1 MALTNGNILTRQDF
15 VSDQEVRWCP
25 GCGDYAILA
34 QMQKVMP
41 EIGVPKENIVFI
53 SGIGC
58 SSRFPYYMNTYG
70 IHSIHGRAPTLAT
83 GLKLSNPDL
92 SIWVIT
98 GDGDSLSIGGNHLLH
113 ACRRNADLQIILF
126 NNRIYGLTKG
136 QYSPTSPTGTV
147 TKSSPMGSVEHP
159 LNPIA
164 VALAAEATFIARSVD
179 VLGKHLQETLLSAA
193 AHNGTAF
200 VEVFQN
206 CLIFNDGAF
215 STVTDRSVRDEN
227 ILDLQHGMP
236 MIFGKEMNHG
246 IRLNGLEPVVVTWEP
261 GEQPPADLLVHDE
274 TSESVAHL
282 LSRMEPPFF
291 PTPMGVIRRVQSL
304 TYNQGIFGQIKDAQA
319 KRGVGNLHSLFFNA
333 ETWTVDADDDTEN
346 VAGISGAEIVGLDE
360 QYIEEMGM
368 HSESL
373 TQTDVEHSLT
383 TDSLKELQH
392 HDPVLFAEDTGLDVV
407 IARMRAENVGSVLV
421 VNPSGKLIGVF
432 TERDVL
438 NRVACSVEVLGDAK
452 LGDYMTRNPV
462 TLQFGDLI
470 AHALNLMSTYGF
482 RHIPVVDALGA
493 PVGVISFRDVVNF
506 IERYFA

>member
-1 MALTNGNILTRQDF
+1 MAMTLNRQDF

-34 QMQKVMP
+34 QVQKVMP
-41 EIGVPKENIVFI
+41 EIGVPKENIVFV

-70 IHSIHGRAPTLAT
+70 IHSIHGRAPSRAT
-83 GLKLSNPDL
+83 GLKLANPEL

-98 GDGDSLSIGGNHLLH
+98 GDGDALSIGGNHLLH

-164 VALAAEATFIARSVD
+164 VALSAEATFIARSVD
-179 VLGKHLQETLLSAA
+179 VHGKHLQDTLLAA
-193 AHNGTAF
+193 AEHNGTAF

-215 STVTDRSVRDEN
+215 NNVTDRAIRDEN
-227 ILDLQHGMP
+227 ILPLEHGKP

-246 IRLNGLEPVVVTWEP
+246 IRLSGLEPVVVSWEP
-261 GEQPPADLLVHDE
+261 GEAPPDDLLVHDE
-274 TSESVAHL
+274 TSTAIANL
-282 LSRMEPPFF
+282 LARMEPPFF
-291 PTPMGVIRRVQSL
+291 PTPMGVIRRIQSP
-304 TYNQGIFGQIKDAQA
+304 TYNQGIFGQIADAQA
-319 KRGVGNLHSLFFNA
+319 KRGNGDLKSLFYNA
-333 ETWTVDADDDTEN
+333 ETWTVDADEDMDN
-346 VAGISGAEIVGLDE
+346 VAGIEGGEIFGLDE
-360 QYIEEMGM
+360 QYIEEMDRPSGA
-368 HSESL
+368 
-373 TQTDVEHSLT
+373 QTHVEHSLT
-383 TDSLKELQH
+383 TDSLEELKPH
-392 HDPVLFAEDTGLDVV
+392 SPALFREDATLDVV
-407 IARMRAENVGSVLV
+407 IARMRADNIGSVLV
-421 VNPSGKLIGVF
+421 VDADGLLKGVF

-438 NRVACSVEVLGDAK
+438 NRVTGKAEK
-452 LGDYMTRNPV
+452 LSAAAIGDYMTANPV
-462 TLQFGDLI
+462 TLKSGDLI
-470 AHALNLMSTYGF
+470 AHALNLMSNYGF
-482 RHIPVVDALGA
+482 RHIPIVDAAGK
-493 PVGVISFRDVVNF
+493 PTGVISFRDVVNF